1 MAAKK
6 KAKRKAKP
14 KRKKARA
21 KPKKAKAPRKR
32 ASAKKAK
39 KAKPRKPKAAA
50 KRKPA
55 KPAEPPPPGQR
66 IGLVTHYFG
75 EPSVAVIKL
84 ERGSLRV
91 GDTIHIRGHTTDFEQ
106 RVESLQVDHAP
117 VSEVGPKDDF
127 GMKVIDHARENDIVY
142 KVQK

>member
-6 KAKRKAKP
+6 KAKRKVKP

-39 KAKPRKPKAAA
+39 PRKAKAAA

-55 KPAEPPPPGQR
+55 KPVEPPPPGQR
-66 IGLVTHYFG
+66 IGFVTHYFG

-84 ERGSLRV
+84 ERGSWRI
-91 GDTIHIRGHTTDFEQ
+91 GDTIPIRGQARCVNSRRFIREFVGTSAETGL
-106 RVESLQVDHAP
+106 RLRHAP
-117 VSEVGPKDDF
+117 
-127 GMKVIDHARENDIVY
+127 REPHGRRASG
-142 KVQK
+142 